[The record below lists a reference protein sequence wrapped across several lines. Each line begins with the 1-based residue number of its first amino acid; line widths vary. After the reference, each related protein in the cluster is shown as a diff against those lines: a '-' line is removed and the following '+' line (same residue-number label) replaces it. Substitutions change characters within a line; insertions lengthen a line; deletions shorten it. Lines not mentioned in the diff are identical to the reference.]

1 MLHKNDTGSNRFL
14 IFFMLHRNN
23 TQSEAVSGPLTR
35 RG

>member
-14 IFFMLHRNN
+14 NFFMLQRNN
-23 TQSEAVSGPLTR
+23 TQSEAVCRPLTR